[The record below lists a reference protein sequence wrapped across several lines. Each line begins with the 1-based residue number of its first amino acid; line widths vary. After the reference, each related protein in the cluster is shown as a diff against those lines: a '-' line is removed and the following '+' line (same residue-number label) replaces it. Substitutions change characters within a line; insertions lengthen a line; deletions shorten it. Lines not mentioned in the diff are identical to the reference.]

1 MLSDDQLLRYNRQ
14 ILLPGW
20 DVAAQEKL
28 AAATVL
34 VIGLGGLG
42 CPLAQYLAAA
52 GVGRLILCDF
62 DHVEVTNLQRQILH
76 HDGDIGRFKVDSAAD
91 KLRLINPGV
100 QVDVLP
106 RQVDEALLAQLLPE
120 VDVVADCCDNFAT
133 RELASA
139 AAWAAGKPLVSAAA
153 IAWQGQLAVFDPRRH
168 DSACYRCLYPAA
180 DDEALT
186 CSEAGVMATTVAVI
200 GSWQAQE
207 VLKVIAGVGKPL
219 TGQLLLWDG
228 QVNEVRCVRTPRDP
242 ACPVCS
248 VRGVEKA

>member
-1 MLSDDQLLRYNRQ
+1 MLSDEQLLRYNRQ
-14 ILLPGW
+14 ILLPDW
-20 DVAAQEKL
+20 DIAAQEKL

-62 DHVEVTNLQRQILH
+62 DRVEVTNLQRQILH
-76 HDGDIGRFKVDSAAD
+76 HDADVGRYKVDSAAD
-91 KLRLINPGV
+91 KLRVINPGV
-100 QVDVLP
+100 RVDVLP
-106 RQVDEALLAQLLPE
+106 QALDAALLAQVLPA

-133 RELASA
+133 RELANA
-139 AAWAAGKPLVSAAA
+139 AAWAAGRPLVSAAA
-153 IAWQGQLAVFDPRRH
+153 IAWQGQLAVFDPRRTE
-168 DSACYRCLYPAA
+168 SACYRCLYPAA

-228 QVNEVRCVRTPRDP
+228 QVNEVRRVRTPRDP
-242 ACPVCS
+242 GCPVCS
-248 VRGVEKA
+248 VQGVVKA

>member
-1 MLSDDQLLRYNRQ
+1 MLSDDQLLRYSRQ
-14 ILLPGW
+14 IMLPDW
-20 DVAAQEKL
+20 DVPGQEKL
-28 AAATVL
+28 VAATVL
-34 VIGLGGLG
+34 VVGLGGLG

-62 DHVEVTNLQRQILH
+62 DHVDITNLQRQVLH
-76 HDGDIGRFKVDSAAD
+76 HDADVGRLKVESAAD
-91 KLRLINPGV
+91 KLRVINPGV
-100 QVDVLP
+100 RVEMLAQV
-106 RQVDEALLAQLLPE
+106 VDAALLARLLPE

-133 RELASA
+133 REAVSA

-153 IAWQGQLAVFDPRRH
+153 IGWQGQLAVFDPRH
-168 DSACYRCLYPAA
+168 VESACYRCLYPGA
-180 DDEALT
+180 DDEAPT

-207 VLKVIAGVGKPL
+207 VLKVVAGAGKTL

-228 QVNEVRCVRTPRDP
+228 QVNEVRRVRTPRDP

-248 VRGVEKA
+248 VQGVEKA

>member
-1 MLSDDQLLRYNRQ
+1 MLSDAQLLRYNRQ

-20 DVAAQEKL
+20 DLPAQEKL

-34 VIGLGGLG
+34 VVGLGGLG

-62 DHVEVTNLQRQILH
+62 DHVEITNLQRQVLH
-76 HDGDIGRFKVDSAAD
+76 HDADIGRLKVESAAD

-100 QVDVLP
+100 RVEACARAVDG
-106 RQVDEALLAQLLPE
+106 ELLARWLPE

-133 RELASA
+133 RDLVSA
-139 AAWAAGKPLVSAAA
+139 AAWRAGKPLVSAAA
-153 IAWQGQLAVFDPRRH
+153 IGWQGQLAVFDPRRAA
-168 DSACYRCLYPAA
+168 SACYRCLYPAA
-180 DDEALT
+180 DEEAPT

-207 VLKVIAGVGKPL
+207 TLKVIAGVGEPL

-228 QVNEVRCVRTPRDP
+228 QVNEVRRVRTPRDP

-248 VRGVEKA
+248 VQGVGKA

>member
-1 MLSDDQLLRYNRQ
+1 MLNDAQLLRYNRQ

-20 DVAAQEKL
+20 DIVAQEKL
-28 AAATVL
+28 ASATVL
-34 VIGLGGLG
+34 VVGLGGLG
-42 CPLAQYLAAA
+42 CPLAQYLASA

-62 DHVEVTNLQRQILH
+62 DRVEVTNLQRQVLH
-76 HDGDIGRFKVDSAAD
+76 HDADVGRYKVDSAAD
-91 KLRLINPGV
+91 KLRVINP
-100 QVDVLP
+100 DVRIDTLSQP
-106 RQVDEALLAQLLPE
+106 LDEALLTQWLPE

-133 RELASA
+133 RELVNALTWA
-139 AAWAAGKPLVSAAA
+139 AARPLVSAAA
-153 IAWQGQLAVFDPRRH
+153 IAWQGQLAVFDRRRG

-186 CSEAGVMATTVAVI
+186 CSESGVMATTVAVI

-207 VLKVIAGVGKPL
+207 VLKVIAGVGQTL

-228 QVNEVRCVRTPRDP
+228 QVNEVRRVRTPRDP

-248 VRGVEKA
+248 VQGVGKV